1 MHAFAAAGAAFLLA
15 VLWFDL
21 MFDVQTAGV
30 AGETL
35 PAEILASMSFYYRRV
50 TTDARPMNVIVP
62 GVMVLTLAAIVAEVL
77 GHDRP
82 AWPCVLS
89 LPVAASAIAL
99 TLARTVRNARAI
111 GKREGSPELQSR
123 RARLVFR
130 DHLYCMVAMT
140 VVLTLQLAG
149 R

>member
-30 AGETL
+30 GGDTL
-35 PAEILASMSFYYRRV
+35 PADILASMSFYYRRV
-50 TTDARPMNVIVP
+50 TTEARPMNVIVP
-62 GVMVLTLAAIVAEVL
+62 GVMVLTLAAIAAEVL
-77 GHDRP
+77 EHDRP
-82 AWPCVLS
+82 SWLCVLS
-89 LPVAASAIAL
+89 LPLAASAIAL
-99 TLARTVRNARAI
+99 ALARTVRNARAL
-111 GKREGSPELQSR
+111 GRREGSPALQSR
-123 RARLVFR
+123 RARLLFR

-140 VVLTLQLAG
+140 IVLTLQLAG